1 MAKYL
6 TSMAKHSLQLSPLTL
21 IKCNFTAVARL
32 LFKRITFGCLDNGVV
47 VGESLCEFLR
57 THQNAPPAW
66 CFYDSDCQYGGGSAA
81 LFLTVLTP

>member
-57 THQNAPPAW
+57 THQNAPQPGV
-66 CFYDSDCQYGGGSAA
+66 SMTQ
-81 LFLTVLTP
+81 TVSMVVDLLPCSSLC

>member
-6 TSMAKHSLQLSPLTL
+6 TSMAKQSLQLLPLTL

-32 LFKRITFGCLDNGVV
+32 LFKRITCGSLENGVM
-47 VGESLCEFLR
+47 VGESLCEFVR
-57 THQNAPPAW
+57 THQNAPQAW
-66 CFYDSDCQYGGGSAA
+66 CFYDSDCQYGGGPTA